1 MKKLSKIRNSIE
13 LDVSLSPLHEQS
25 EFPLSCLI
33 CKEDYDQ
40 DYFTEISKI
49 FRQKKMKTERIGI
62 GVCFNSDMKINE
74 IEMEEHLI
82 REPEEE
88 SNELIFVY
96 SDFDSASIELTEAKP
111 EEITQEISE
120 KVEEAPEKRKRKVKK
135 QAKKQKE
142 EGEEME
148 ELTVQ
153 TPSQLD
159 INKIS
164 RDKSPRGTQYLNV
177 DVDIEAGEEASSTD
191 GIIELE
197 QIEYAESE
205 TSVQL
210 AEEDF
215 MDVDVILEDLK
226 KDDKIEAIL
235 PISPNLKDISER
247 ISLAK
252 VPEVKDKL
260 AQEEKD
266 IIDVENAIGGDPLP
280 HIEMWI
286 EKQSGNCKIIEP
298 WRKFKL
304 ERLQQN
310 KLGVTLLQKSL
321 KLVQVGDT
329 IVLQA
334 INVFGE
340 IITKHVVLNV
350 LSNVL
355 SNVSL
360 LNKQVFVKEQPEI
373 QQEET
378 APDSPKISGEKRDE
392 EKKKKKIPSALF
404 IPKAS
409 FKEFFYLYNFCF

>member
-82 REPEEE
+82 RESEEE

-96 SDFDSASIELTEAKP
+96 SDFDSASVELSEAKP
-111 EEITQEISE
+111 EEISEEIPE

-135 QAKKQKE
+135 QVKKQKE
-142 EGEEME
+142 DGEEME

-215 MDVDVILEDLK
+215 MDVDVVLEDLK

-252 VPEVKDKL
+252 V
-260 AQEEKD
+260 AEEKEK
-266 IIDVENAIGGDPLP
+266 IAKEEKGDKKNFNFL
-280 HIEMWI
+280 
-286 EKQSGNCKIIEP
+286 
-298 WRKFKL
+298 
-304 ERLQQN
+304 
-310 KLGVTLLQKSL
+310 V
-321 KLVQVGDT
+321 KLV
-329 IVLQA
+329 IA
-334 INVFGE
+334 RRFRSP
-340 IITKHVVLNV
+340 H
-350 LSNVL
+350 
-355 SNVSL
+355 
-360 LNKQVFVKEQPEI
+360 KE
-373 QQEET
+373 
-378 APDSPKISGEKRDE
+378 
-392 EKKKKKIPSALF
+392 
-404 IPKAS
+404 
-409 FKEFFYLYNFCF
+409 LYH

>member
-1 MKKLSKIRNSIE
+1 KAAEPEAKKKAELEAKQKQEKLKLDDAKKKAETEAKQMAELSMKKLSKIGNSIE

-120 KVEEAPEKRKRKVKK
+120 KLTEAKQEEISKKISEEVEEAPEKRKRKVKK

-164 RDKSPRGTQYLNV
+164 RDKSPR
-177 DVDIEAGEEASSTD
+177 
-191 GIIELE
+191 
-197 QIEYAESE
+197 
-205 TSVQL
+205 
-210 AEEDF
+210 
-215 MDVDVILEDLK
+215 
-226 KDDKIEAIL
+226 
-235 PISPNLKDISER
+235 
-247 ISLAK
+247 
-252 VPEVKDKL
+252 
-260 AQEEKD
+260 
-266 IIDVENAIGGDPLP
+266 
-280 HIEMWI
+280 
-286 EKQSGNCKIIEP
+286 
-298 WRKFKL
+298 
-304 ERLQQN
+304 
-310 KLGVTLLQKSL
+310 
-321 KLVQVGDT
+321 
-329 IVLQA
+329 
-334 INVFGE
+334 
-340 IITKHVVLNV
+340 
-350 LSNVL
+350 
-355 SNVSL
+355 
-360 LNKQVFVKEQPEI
+360 
-373 QQEET
+373 
-378 APDSPKISGEKRDE
+378 
-392 EKKKKKIPSALF
+392 
-404 IPKAS
+404 
-409 FKEFFYLYNFCF
+409 

>member
-1 MKKLSKIRNSIE
+1 
-13 LDVSLSPLHEQS
+13 
-25 EFPLSCLI
+25 
-33 CKEDYDQ
+33 
-40 DYFTEISKI
+40 
-49 FRQKKMKTERIGI
+49 MKTERIGI

-111 EEITQEISE
+111 EEIPEEIPK
-120 KVEEAPEKRKRKVKK
+120 KVEAPEKRKRKVKK
-135 QAKKQKE
+135 QVKKQKE

-215 MDVDVILEDLK
+215 MDVDVVLEDLK

-266 IIDVENAIGGDPLP
+266 IIDVENAIGGML
-280 HIEMWI
+280 
-286 EKQSGNCKIIEP
+286 IILKNIKNIL
-298 WRKFKL
+298 RKF
-304 ERLQQN
+304 RNYN
-310 KLGVTLLQKSL
+310 KNFK
-321 KLVQVGDT
+321 KYY
-329 IVLQA
+329 
-334 INVFGE
+334 
-340 IITKHVVLNV
+340 LNR
-350 LSNVL
+350 N
-355 SNVSL
+355 
-360 LNKQVFVKEQPEI
+360 
-373 QQEET
+373 
-378 APDSPKISGEKRDE
+378 
-392 EKKKKKIPSALF
+392 
-404 IPKAS
+404 
-409 FKEFFYLYNFCF
+409 